1 MRQGKLTAAY
11 KTLMGLYRTPG
22 LPFSTSQKLFLLKHK
37 LQPYY
42 EAQAEKQRVILE
54 TSGQSPEKGQ
64 YKLTPEIRKA
74 YAEILD
80 TEVEWT
86 DAPVE
91 IRITDAE
98 AKALN
103 ITGETLDIFDG
114 LITFTEGQA
123 NA

>member
-22 LPFSTSQKLFLLKHK
+22 LPFRISQALYLAKHK

-54 TSGQSPEKGQ
+54 ASGQTPEGGQ
-64 YKLTPEIRKA
+64 YKMTPDIRKA

-80 TEVEWT
+80 TEIEWT

-91 IRITDAE
+91 IRITDDD
-98 AKALN
+98 AKAMG
-103 ITGETLDIFDG
+103 ITGEILDILDG
-114 LITFTEGQA
+114 LIIFAEVSDA
-123 NA
+123 